1 MLCITV
7 TPQDDFGG
15 HPLSGGTLGRWVSGS
30 ASLPAPQQ
38 GFPPG
43 CSWTGLSQED
53 SVQKVWFGKE
63 AVVPL
68 LLCCS
73 TLIVLKQSPPQ
84 VHLLWFYK
92 LLPSQCEQRWRTI
105 GYYPFLPQS
114 FFKFLF
120 TKFSIKR
127 TREISPRPPFLSSQG
142 HGSFVTSRNLM
153 SYPYVCVL
161 PVHNI
166 SYFSHLLLNFFFP
179 FSWVV
184 FIHFVF
190 VFVLFPIQEQL
201 CLPLHILEEKGLTQ
215 VAVTVQALLEL
226 APPKQQPLHHL
237 SAV

>member
-1 MLCITV
+1 M
-7 TPQDDFGG
+7 
-15 HPLSGGTLGRWVSGS
+15 
-30 ASLPAPQQ
+30 
-38 GFPPG
+38 
-43 CSWTGLSQED
+43 
-53 SVQKVWFGKE
+53 
-63 AVVPL
+63 VPL

-105 GYYPFLPQS
+105 CYSPFLPQS

-166 SYFSHLLLNFFFP
+166 SYFSHLLLNFSFLSVEWFSSILFLSLFCSP
-179 FSWVV
+179 FRSNYVC
-184 FIHFVF
+184 
-190 VFVLFPIQEQL
+190 L
-201 CLPLHILEEKGLTQ
+201 CIF
-215 VAVTVQALLEL
+215 
-226 APPKQQPLHHL
+226 
-237 SAV
+237 